1 MRLLYYKSKRILTN
15 PKHSYDLFYIKKS
28 KAILTNPKYLYNP
41 HSHYKNNH
49 IKKHAYESQKNL
61 TFSSFPFSNIKKRIL
76 TNPSTIFC
84 LFLFQILKKHTYESQ
99 NTWHSF
105 FAYSLFQIL
114 KKEYLQILAQFFTY
128 SFFKY

>member
-28 KAILTNPKYLYNP
+28 KAILTNRKYLYNP

-49 IKKHAYESQKNL
+49 IKTHAYESQKNL

-76 TNPSTIFC
+76 TNPSTIFG
-84 LFLFQILKKHTYESQ
+84 LSPFSNIKKAYLK
-99 NTWHSF
+99 
-105 FAYSLFQIL
+105 
-114 KKEYLQILAQFFTY
+114 ILAQFFAY
-128 SFFKY
+128 SYSYIKKACLRISKYLT